1 MLGARLADLF
11 LKSHDIGLG
20 SSDVYAFYASMV
32 PPMSGWFPK
41 PAGATERRVAT
52 ERLTIN
58 IVEAGSGPAV
68 LLLHGLGWDHSLW
81 NPTVEKFSPRYR
93 MIAADTRGHGAT
105 DKPDGPYDMEMFAR
119 DYAALADALG
129 LKRVC
134 VIGLSQGGMVAQ
146 KLALLR
152 PELVSALVLV
162 STSCKSDP
170 SLRDNMEARIAAMDK
185 AGPEAAAK
193 IAAESIFSPGW
204 REANSAA
211 LARFYQWRAAMPMA
225 PLNAATRALYD
236 FNLSPDLPGIKVP
249 TWVIA
254 GAEDVLTKPKGMEE
268 IAALIPGAKYR
279 LIPKT
284 GHMIPVEQPE
294 QLTALLSEFLNAHVH

>member
-1 MLGARLADLF
+1 MT
-11 LKSHDIGLG
+11 
-20 SSDVYAFYASMV
+20 
-32 PPMSGWFPK
+32 GWFPK
-41 PAGATERRVAT
+41 PDGATERRVAT
-52 ERLTIN
+52 ARLTIN
-58 IVEAGSGPAV
+58 LVEAGRGPAV

-81 NPTVEKFSPRYR
+81 NPTLAKFLPRYR

-129 LKRVC
+129 LGKLC

-146 KLALLR
+146 KLALIR

-170 SLRDNMEARIAAMDK
+170 SLRDNMEARIAAMEK
-185 AGPEAAAK
+185 AGPQAAAR

-204 REANSAA
+204 RQANPAA
-211 LARFYQWRAAMPMA
+211 LARFCEWRAAMPAA

-236 FNLSPDLPGIKVP
+236 FDLSRDLPRIAVP

-254 GAEDVLTKPKGMEE
+254 GEADVLTRPKGMQE
-268 IAALIPGAKYR
+268 IAALIPGAQYR
-279 LIPKT
+279 LIPNS

-294 QLTALLSEFLNAHVH
+294 PLTALIADFLGAHVAKA